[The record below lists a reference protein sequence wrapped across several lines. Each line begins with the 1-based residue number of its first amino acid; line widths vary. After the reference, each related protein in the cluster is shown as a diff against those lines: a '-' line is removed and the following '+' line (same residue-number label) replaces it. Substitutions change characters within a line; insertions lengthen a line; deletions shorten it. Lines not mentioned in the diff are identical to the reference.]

1 MLTVR
6 EMARIALLAIAIAV
20 SVSEPVIAGQ
30 RHAGTVVSV
39 DSATGA
45 LKVDELGLAAVR
57 QTLDLSVAPNA
68 DIALVERVEPVV
80 DFDRAWKRT
89 PLRLADVRPG
99 DYVVVEIGDT
109 PGAVRRLTV
118 TLRAAAPRS

>member
-1 MLTVR
+1 MPTVR
-6 EMARIALLAIAIAV
+6 ELARIAVLAIAIVVIV
-20 SVSEPVIAGQ
+20 SGAVIAGG

-39 DSATGA
+39 DPATGA

-57 QTLDLSVAPNA
+57 QTLDLTVAPNA

-80 DFDRAWKRT
+80 DFDRAWRRT

-99 DYVVVEIGDT
+99 DYVVVEIGDQ

-118 TLRAAAPRS
+118 TLRASAPRS